1 MLCHISTIFRTGD
14 VTFIWTLS
22 PNASFYDIKITRD
35 KTEDRDW
42 IRVKETQ
49 YTVRN
54 TLLYDVIKINFKAY
68 GSMIENTMIYK
79 GILF

>member
-1 MLCHISTIFRTGD
+1 MLSDISTIFRTGD
-14 VTFIWTLS
+14 VTFIWTPS
-22 PNASFYDIKITRD
+22 PSASFYDIKITRD

-42 IRVKETQ
+42 IRVQETQ

-54 TLLYDVIKINFKAY
+54 SLLYDVIKINFKAN